1 MGEWSNASPKD
12 SGNHTACVKL
22 SEENQS
28 HETPRQVQYMAQVTE
43 VELWSLAPYPATS
56 SCSLPS
62 SLSITDVELK
72 GDVALWSVI
81 VRIATPPK
89 KTKKKPQKQNKYN
102 HII

>member
-1 MGEWSNASPKD
+1 MAHCTGLLTLHHFTQIS
-12 SGNHTACVKL
+12 
-22 SEENQS
+22 QS
-28 HETPRQVQYMAQVTE
+28 REAQVLVSREANCQVTE
-43 VELWSLAPYPATS
+43 VELWALAPYPATS

-81 VRIATPPK
+81 VRIANQK
-89 KTKKKPQKQNKYN
+89 KNKKQNKYN